1 MTKDQKTES
10 LAETLRL
17 LGDPTRLKLM
27 LLLDEE
33 EINVSELCRKTRLPQ
48 PTVSHH
54 LGLLRSG
61 GLVMNRRAG
70 KEVYYRQHG
79 AGKGPL
85 KEVLRLGPLVI
96 GPARG
101 K

>member
-17 LGDPTRLKLM
+17 LGDPTRLRLM
-27 LLLDEE
+27 LLLEDEE
-33 EINVSELCRKTRLPQ
+33 VNVSELCRKTKLPQ

-54 LGLLRSG
+54 LGILRSG
-61 GLVMNRRAG
+61 GLVINRRAG
-70 KEVYYRQHG
+70 KEVYYRQNS
-79 AGKGPL
+79 AGKSPL
-85 KEVLRLGPLVI
+85 KALLRLGPLSV
-96 GPARG
+96 GPLRS

>member
-1 MTKDQKTES
+1 M
-10 LAETLRL
+10 LRL

-27 LLLDEE
+27 LLLDKE
-33 EINVSELCRKTRLPQ
+33 EINVSDLCRKTRLPQ

-54 LGLLRSG
+54 LGILRSG

-79 AGKGPL
+79 AGKAPL
-85 KEVLRLGPLVI
+85 KAVLRLGPLMI